1 MRYTMTSET
10 KQRYHAFW
18 DGGAFGR
25 CCLYLTGWS
34 GARGGPKP
42 ENLAQKWEDPDYRV
56 REALWHAENTVYY
69 AEAFPAAFVNCG
81 PGCLSAMLGGTHRW
95 AESTVWFEN
104 GPVITDW
111 AYAPAPALRRDCT
124 IYQLVDTLTQRL
136 LAAGENGRRFFTTLT
151 DIGGTYDILAAL
163 RGTQNL
169 LLDLYD
175 HPEKVMAYAERLRP
189 VWLAYFR
196 QYSQRLIARQG
207 GMTSWMRIWSDK
219 LWYPLQ
225 CDFAAMVSPE
235 MFGAF
240 ALPDLRWQTEHMDRS
255 VYHLD
260 GPGQLPHVEQ
270 LLSLPQLN
278 AVQWTPGDGNESL
291 GDPRWFGLYE
301 EVQRAGKGLVLLGVT
316 FEELE
321 TLLRHVSTKGLF
333 ISCCADAATA
343 REIVRMAEGFGV
355 K

>member
-1 MRYTMTSET
+1 MTSET

-18 DGGAFGR
+18 DGGVFGR

-34 GARGGPKP
+34 GARGGPRP
-42 ENLAQKWEDPDYRV
+42 ASLAQKWEDPEYRAQ
-56 REALWHAENTVYY
+56 EALWRAENAVYY
-69 AEAFPAAFVNCG
+69 AEAFHAAFVNFG

-104 GPVITDW
+104 EPVIITDW
-111 AYAPAPALRRDCT
+111 KSTPAPALRHDSAM
-124 IYQLVDTLTQRL
+124 YQLVDRFTGRL
-136 LAAGENGRRFFTTLT
+136 LDAGQSGGNFFTTLT
-151 DIGGTYDILAAL
+151 DIGGAYDILAAL

-175 HPEKVMAYAERLRP
+175 HPEEVMAYAQRLRP

-196 QYSQRLIARQG
+196 QYCARLLARQG
-207 GMTSWMRIWSDK
+207 CVTSWMRIWSDRP
-219 LWYPLQ
+219 WYPLQ
-225 CDFAAMVSPE
+225 CDFSAMISPE

-240 ALPDLRWQTEHMDRS
+240 VLPDLRWMTEHMDRS

-260 GPGQLPHVEQ
+260 GPGQLSHVEQ
-270 LLSLPQLN
+270 LLSLPRLN

-291 GDPRWFGLYE
+291 GHPRWFGLYE
-301 EVQRAGKGLVLLGVT
+301 EVQRAGKGLVLLGVK

-333 ISCCADAATA
+333 ISCGADAATA
-343 REIVRMAEGFGV
+343 REVVRMVEGFGV